1 MTAIFSALGRLD
13 RAIDRNREIKKV
25 RPIEKSGD
33 KTDMKDKGHN
43 GDRRWDESDL
53 DYLLRMHEKNKDT
66 TS

>member
-1 MTAIFSALGRLD
+1 MLTMKIRK
-13 RAIDRNREIKKV
+13 IDNRI
-25 RPIEKSGD
+25 PIVKPVQKSGD